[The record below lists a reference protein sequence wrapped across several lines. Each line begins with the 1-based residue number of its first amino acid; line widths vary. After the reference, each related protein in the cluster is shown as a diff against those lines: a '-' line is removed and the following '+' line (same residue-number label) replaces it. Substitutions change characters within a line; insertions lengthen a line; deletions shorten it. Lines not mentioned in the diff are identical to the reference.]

1 MTGRRGE
8 AVPGRAGPSGSGRV
22 ALAGGA
28 LLTIGVVLVAA
39 DLRPAVTSV
48 ATLLDQVRAALGASS
63 AWASVLTTLP
73 PLCFAAAGLAAPWV
87 RRRIGMLAGVGAAML
102 VLAAGLGIRVASGQA
117 VMLIGTVLAC
127 VGIAI
132 GNVLIPVL
140 VKESFPARVGL
151 LTGIYTAALQ
161 GGSALASAVTPTL
174 DRLLD
179 GWRPALGIWA
189 GLAVLAMATWLAA
202 ARLTPL
208 RRPQDDDAADPP
220 GAAPASRAVNLLR
233 NPLAWQVTALFG
245 LQSFIAY
252 VVMGW
257 LPQVFITAGIAR
269 QTAGLLLGIATVA
282 AVPASLTIPPLAA
295 RHRQQSGWI
304 AGMVICAIA
313 GVLGLLLAPAALPVL
328 WAILTGVGLGV
339 FSMVITVF
347 SLRTRTAGDT
357 ARLST
362 MAQAIGYLVASLGPL
377 LFGLLHGLTGSWSLP
392 LIMVLAVS
400 GLEIIAGW
408 LAGRDRFV

>member
-1 MTGRRGE
+1 
-8 AVPGRAGPSGSGRV
+8 V
-22 ALAGGA
+22 
-28 LLTIGVVLVAA
+28 LLTIGVVLVAVN
-39 DLRPAVTSV
+39 LRPAVTSV

-87 RRRIGMLAGVGAAML
+87 RRRIGMASGVGAAML

-174 DRLLD
+174 GRVLD
-179 GWRPALGIWA
+179 GWRPALGIW
-189 GLAVLAMATWLAA
+189 GSLALLAMVTWLGA
-202 ARLTPL
+202 ARLTP
-208 RRPQDDDAADPP
+208 RRQPQDDDAP
-220 GAAPASRAVNLLR
+220 GEPGVAPAPRVASLLR
-233 NPLAWQVTALFG
+233 NRVAWQVTALFG

-269 QTAGLLLGIATVA
+269 QTAGLLLSVATVA
-282 AVPASLTIPPLAA
+282 AVPASLIIPPLAA

-304 AGMVICAIA
+304 IGMAACAIL

-328 WAILTGVGLGV
+328 WAILTGIGVGM

-362 MAQAIGYLVASLGPL
+362 MAQTIGYLVASLGPL
-377 LFGLLHGLTGSWSLP
+377 LFGLLHGLTGSWTLP
-392 LIMVLAVS
+392 LIMVLIVA

-408 LAGRDRFV
+408 LAGRDRFVS